1 MTTLCTQCHSRPAVE
16 GACCLHCVM
25 VKEREAYV
33 AELLHELEDQSD
45 LMLGA
50 RGTFAFAALR

>member
-1 MTTLCTQCHSRPAVE
+1 MVKLCSQCHARPGLD

-25 VKEREAYV
+25 VKEREAYF

-50 RGTFAFAALR
+50 RGTFAFSDLR